1 MPTTQDRKHYLSDLI
16 GLYKK
21 QLDSPV
27 ATLWGDFIQ
36 QEKEQC
42 IQELEQI
49 RQVDMEATLLA
60 RKGNIKVL
68 SSASH
73 FPITSDI

>member
-1 MPTTQDRKHYLSDLI
+1 MPITQDRKHYLSDLI

-49 RQVDMEATLLA
+49 RHVDMEATLLA
-60 RKGNIKVL
+60 KKGNTKVL

-73 FPITSDI
+73 FHTTSDI

>member
-1 MPTTQDRKHYLSDLI
+1 MPITQDRKHYLCDLI

-27 ATLWGDFIQ
+27 ATLWGDIIQ

-49 RQVDMEATLLA
+49 RTVDMEATLLA

-73 FPITSDI
+73 FHITSDI

>member
-1 MPTTQDRKHYLSDLI
+1 MPILQDRKHYLSDLI

-21 QLDSPV
+21 QLDSPI
-27 ATLWGDFIQ
+27 ATLWGDIIK

-42 IQELEQI
+42 IQELEQL

-73 FPITSDI
+73 FHITNDI

>member
-1 MPTTQDRKHYLSDLI
+1 MPITQDRKHYLYDLI

-60 RKGNIKVL
+60 RKGSIKVL

-73 FPITSDI
+73 FHITSDI

>member
-27 ATLWGDFIQ
+27 ATLWGDIIQ

-49 RQVDMEATLLA
+49 RQIDLEATLLA
-60 RKGNIKVL
+60 KRGSTKVL

-73 FPITSDI
+73 FHITSDI

>member
-49 RQVDMEATLLA
+49 RITDMEASLLA
-60 RKGNIKVL
+60 RKGNI
-68 SSASH
+68 
-73 FPITSDI
+73 

>member
-1 MPTTQDRKHYLSDLI
+1 MPILQDRKHYLSDLI

-21 QLDSPV
+21 QLDSPI
-27 ATLWGDFIQ
+27 ATLWGDIIK

-42 IQELEQI
+42 IQELEQL

-73 FPITSDI
+73 FHITSDI